1 MNTNVVK
8 PSSNP
13 LNRDWTISKRSERIN
28 ITGSMKTNVTSP
40 EVVCDSD
47 NDLNRKEKEKM
58 NTTVVKPSSN
68 TLNRDWTFFKKSEK
82 SVFNITGRVK
92 TNATSREVVCDSD
105 NDLNRKEK
113 NIDDDNCNIQLLWSD
128 FRDNTTM
135 HGLKNANLKQRHRLR
150 CCIWAV
156 AFVAMACSLIY
167 TTFEQVNIYF
177 KYPTILNTHVQTQT
191 SVKFPA
197 VTFCSASPLKK
208 QALPD
213 IPDLEY
219 FFLSHSVIGSNV
231 LTPRLNLSLSEYAKY
246 HLPISASWV
255 KDTANRIEDLFLI
268 CKFDGKDRVCK
279 SDMEAIITPVGV
291 CYTFNSRNYVSKNG
305 HIMTSQTG
313 STSGLLL
320 YLLVNQNSYVY
331 NDIMTAG
338 FKVIIHDQNDEPDV
352 IDKGFFVSQGFSTFA
367 SIHKT
372 EYQYLPS
379 PYKMNG
385 DQFCVDTKSPE
396 YKNPLQYYDVY
407 SKTACRM
414 ECKQNHVITICGCRS
429 PNDKGNYTMCYLAK
443 WMECYKVE
451 SERFDQ
457 NGTVQG
463 MCPCPT
469 ECEYNEYQA
478 RLSTGYFPAK
488 NYDFIFNE
496 LGITNIREN
505 LLELVIY
512 FESFGVLK
520 VEQKPEYSPEDIL
533 GLLGGQM
540 GLFLGASLL
549 TLTELIEVILLSSMV
564 VGRRMYHRI
573 VKKT

>member
-13 LNRDWTISKRSERIN
+13 LNRDWTISKRSEKSVIN

-68 TLNRDWTFFKKSEK
+68 TLNRDWTFLKKSEK
-82 SVFNITGRVK
+82 SVFNITGSVK

-105 NDLNRKEK
+105 NDLNRKEN

-135 HGLKNANLKQRHRLR
+135 HGLKNANLKQRHRLH
-150 CCIWAV
+150 C
-156 AFVAMACSLIY
+156 
-167 TTFEQVNIYF
+167 
-177 KYPTILNTHVQTQT
+177 
-191 SVKFPA
+191 
-197 VTFCSASPLKK
+197 
-208 QALPD
+208 
-213 IPDLEY
+213 
-219 FFLSHSVIGSNV
+219 VIGSNV

-255 KDTANRIEDLFLI
+255 KDTANQIEDLFLI
-268 CKFDGKDRVCK
+268 CKFDGQDRVCK

-313 STSGLLL
+313 STSCLLL

-385 DQFCVDTKSPE
+385 AQFCVDTKSPE

-429 PNDKGNYTMCYLAK
+429 PNDKGNYTICSLAK

-478 RLSTGYFPAK
+478 RVSTGYFPAK

-573 VKKT
+573 FKKNLTFS

>member
-1 MNTNVVK
+1 MNTIVVK
-8 PSSNP
+8 PSSKP
-13 LNRDWTISKRSERIN
+13 LNRDWTISKKSEKSVFN
-28 ITGSMKTNVTSP
+28 ITESVKTNVTSP

-47 NDLNRKEKEKM
+47 ND
-58 NTTVVKPSSN
+58 V
-68 TLNRDWTFFKKSEK
+68 
-82 SVFNITGRVK
+82 
-92 TNATSREVVCDSD
+92 
-105 NDLNRKEK
+105 NRKEK
-113 NIDDDNCNIQLLWSD
+113 NIDDNNIQVLWSD

-135 HGLKNANLKQRHRLR
+135 HGLKYANLNQRHRLR
-150 CCIWAV
+150 CCIWA
-156 AFVAMACSLIY
+156 AALVAMACSLIY
-167 TTFEQVNIYF
+167 TTYEQVNNYF
-177 KYPTILNTHVQTQT
+177 EYPTILNTHVQTQT

-208 QALPD
+208 QALPN
-213 IPDLEY
+213 IPHLEY
-219 FFLSHSVIGSNV
+219 FFLSHSVISSNV
-231 LTPRLNLSLSEYAKY
+231 LHPPLNLSVSEYAKY
-246 HLPISASWV
+246 HLPINASWV
-255 KDTANRIEDLFLI
+255 KDTANQIEELFLV
-268 CKFDGKDRVCK
+268 CKFDGKDRICK
-279 SDMEAIITPVGV
+279 NDIEAIITPVGV

-320 YLLVNQNSYVY
+320 YLIVNQNNYVY
-331 NDIMTAG
+331 NEIMTAG

-352 IDKGFFVSQGFSTFA
+352 IDKGFFVSPGFSTFA

-372 EYQYLPS
+372 EYQYLPR

-385 DQFCVDTKSPE
+385 DQFCVDTKSPD

-429 PNDKGNYTMCYLAK
+429 PNDKGNYTICSLGK
-443 WMECYKVE
+443 WIECYKVE

-463 MCPCPT
+463 MCPCLT

-488 NYDFIFNE
+488 NYETIFNE
-496 LGITNIREN
+496 LGLTNIREV

-512 FESFGVLK
+512 FESLGVLK
-520 VEQKPEYSPEDIL
+520 VEQKPEYSLEDIL

-549 TLTELIEVILLSSMV
+549 TLTELIEFILLSSVV
-564 VGRRMYHRI
+564 VGRQMYRRI
-573 VKKT
+573 FKKP